1 MEGGQEGWL
10 REWIR
15 EQHEKKTERLL
26 AEWQS
31 SFFSLYTCFS
41 CPFSPALAGQ
51 AGWGG
56 VEILLE
62 KFHIRGLH
70 VLAPWRGASLEAPAL
85 LPKLC
90 SRSPAWLCCAPFK
103 WIYGPING
111 ESLCTIKSRT
121 DLSGIQF
128 NNYLSNSI
136 IFRYVVS
143 VSADLEDL
151 LGAFDRQ
158 DSTLSCSVT
167 NPALHSS
174 HTPQN
179 FRQIVEGL
187 SESGRGE
194 GCAEDLS
201 LLFPLFEG
209 CSSGQLWKTS
219 ASVLINDL
227 FKHSSWKCLKPSSL
241 AHRTLEVCRVSWW
254 ALKTGPL

>member
-1 MEGGQEGWL
+1 MVEGGQEGWL

-15 EQHEKKTERLL
+15 EKCEKKPERLL
-26 AEWQS
+26 AEGQS
-31 SFFSLYTCFS
+31 PFFSLYTCFS

-167 NPALHSS
+167 NPALHRP
-174 HTPQN
+174 HTHLKTSD
-179 FRQIVEGL
+179 RLWRV
-187 SESGRGE
+187 
-194 GCAEDLS
+194 CLS
-201 LLFPLFEG
+201 LDVEKDVQRTYP
-209 CSSGQLWKTS
+209 CSSP
-219 ASVLINDL
+219 
-227 FKHSSWKCLKPSSL
+227 CLRAAPL
-241 AHRTLEVCRVSWW
+241 ANYEKLLRLC
-254 ALKTGPL
+254 